1 MRKALFVFSGHVYK
15 YQNHYYSLNLTKEV
29 YYKLYFPACELLEIC
44 LRETNIENVNGLTLA
59 DGKNIIYR
67 NIKIGEYS
75 ADLYLFKR
83 KYIEKYLEKL
93 VLEVDFVIARLSLM
107 GCIAAKYAKKH
118 HKPYICESVGSTW
131 NSFWNH
137 SLYGKIL
144 APYME
149 LMVKRTVKKSD
160 YTIYVTQTYLQKKYP
175 TRGKSIGISDVELKN
190 SDNTILAK
198 RMKRI
203 KSLNLLN
210 LKIAT
215 IGAVNLKI
223 KGQKYVI
230 KTLYLLKKRGIKM
243 EYFLVG
249 DGETTYLQNLA
260 KRYNVL
266 DQIKFVGSLSHNNI
280 FDFLDA
286 MDIYIQ
292 PSLHEGLP
300 RALVEAMS
308 RGLTCIGT
316 NVAGIPELLDKSM
329 LFERKSV
336 NKLAKILSNITLETL
351 IYQAKRNFK
360 ESQKYEEKVLKKRR
374 DDFFELF
381 LRENGLEY

>member
-1 MRKALFVFSGHVYK
+1 
-15 YQNHYYSLNLTKEV
+15 
-29 YYKLYFPACELLEIC
+29 
-44 LRETNIENVNGLTLA
+44 
-59 DGKNIIYR
+59 
-67 NIKIGEYS
+67 
-75 ADLYLFKR
+75 
-83 KYIEKYLEKL
+83 
-93 VLEVDFVIARLSLM
+93 
-107 GCIAAKYAKKH
+107 
-118 HKPYICESVGSTW
+118 
-131 NSFWNH
+131 
-137 SLYGKIL
+137 
-144 APYME
+144 
-149 LMVKRTVKKSD
+149 
-160 YTIYVTQTYLQKKYP
+160 
-175 TRGKSIGISDVELKN
+175 
-190 SDNTILAK
+190 
-198 RMKRI
+198 
-203 KSLNLLN
+203 
-210 LKIAT
+210 
-215 IGAVNLKI
+215 
-223 KGQKYVI
+223 
-230 KTLYLLKKRGIKM
+230 M